1 MVAQAVLD
9 SLFMSEWITFMIYVV
24 KILLV
29 CCATY
34 VKLSAKLLFFFAIR
48 HKPIRRLK
56 ICHNIIICVA
66 NKISL

>member
-24 KILLV
+24 KLLLV

-34 VKLSAKLLFFFAIR
+34 VKLSTKLLFFFAI
-48 HKPIRRLK
+48 
-56 ICHNIIICVA
+56 
-66 NKISL
+66 